1 LCGIV
6 GILGQQSADPAGREL
21 LERMC
26 ASINHRGPDDRGM
39 LITNSAAI
47 GMQRL
52 SVIDIEGGHQP
63 ISNED
68 GSIHVVYNGEI
79 YNYRELRSLCEALG
93 HRFSTNADTEVIVHL
108 YEEFGESFLHR
119 VNGMFAFALIDGRK
133 DSALLARD
141 RIGIKPLYY
150 AQTSDGLVFGS
161 EIKAILEQPA
171 VSRELDL
178 IALDQYLSLK
188 YIPAPRT
195 IYRDIAKLPGG
206 HLLRWDSNTTDVATY
221 WKLSFAHKDKR
232 SLNELAEDLRDRLEA
247 AVESQMV
254 SDVPLGALLSG
265 GVDSSLIVAMMSR
278 HARGRVKTF
287 SIGFKEKSY
296 NELDHARLVANHF
309 GTDHHELVVRPD
321 ASNLFELVSRQFDE
335 PFGDASAIPTY
346 LVSSLAR
353 EHVTVALSGTGA
365 DELFAGYERYWGP
378 KLSATVRPVPRQI
391 LAGLTRA
398 LGQLPTGH
406 AKRSYIHRAQR
417 FLRGA
422 HASPIDRHLD
432 VISLFGKS
440 ERDALYAD
448 GFREALG
455 SKSSDPLVDRYIASD
470 ASNELERLL
479 DVDTATLL
487 AEDYLTKD
495 DRMSMAASLEIRV
508 PFLDHSLVEFAT
520 ACPSEVKLSGFTTK
534 RVLKKAA
541 QGILPDCILKRP
553 KHGFELPLAEW
564 LANDLSTKIDELLLS
579 ERAEIR
585 DYLNLDVVKGYVDR
599 HRAGFRNHTREIWGL
614 MNLEM
619 WLQNRSAEPPRRHPP
634 PVGN

>member
-1 LCGIV
+1 MCGIV

-206 HLLRWDSNTTDVATY
+206 HRLRWDGNTTDVATY

-309 GTDHHELVVRPD
+309 CTDHHELVVRPD
-321 ASNLFELVSRQFDE
+321 ASNLFERVSRQFDE

-378 KLSATVRPVPRQI
+378 KLSAAVRLVPRQI
-391 LAGLTRA
+391 LAGLPRV

-417 FLRGA
+417 FLRGT

-495 DRMSMAASLEIRV
+495 DRMSMAASLELRV
-508 PFLDHSLVEFAT
+508 PFLDHSLVEFAA

-619 WLQNRSAEPPRRHPP
+619 WLQNRSAEPLRRHPP